1 MKPQLLAS
9 CALLALSAWV
19 LPAHAVG
26 SLADIT
32 VIDRNTGA
40 TLPVYSHGGEYWV
53 AGQAGAK
60 YAIAVYNKSTER
72 VLAVTAVDGVNVVSG
87 QTAAWNQAGY
97 VFASG
102 QQYRLTGWR
111 KSSSEVA
118 AFEFSALGDSY
129 AARTG
134 RPANVGVIGVALFR
148 EQQPEPVVQ
157 APAVQPPVVQKPMDP
172 ARFDRPGEV
181 PEWYRRSLSRPP
193 ASRQASPEAPV
204 AGQAEQADRVGN
216 AAEASAAESR
226 PPAVPL
232 PAAKLG
238 TGHGA
243 RENSAASQTTFVRR
257 QVQPDEVIRIRYDSR
272 ENLIASG
279 VIPQPAAAAP
289 VAPVPNA
296 FPDSRGFSYVPD
308 PN

>member
-9 CALLALSAWV
+9 SALLALTAWI

-60 YAIAVYNKSTER
+60 YAIAVHNKLTER

-87 QTAAWNQAGY
+87 QTAAWDQPGY
-97 VFASG
+97 VFLPR

-118 AFEFSALGDSY
+118 AFEFSARADSY

-148 EQQPEPVVQ
+148 EQLPEPV
-157 APAVQPPVVQKPMDP
+157 AQKPIDP

-181 PEWYRRSLSRPP
+181 PEWYRRSLSRPSP
-193 ASRQASPEAPV
+193 SRQASPQAPV
-204 AGQAEQADRVGN
+204 AGQAAQADRAGN
-216 AAEASAAESR
+216 AAEASAAAESR
-226 PPAVPL
+226 PPAAPL

-257 QVQPDEVIRIRYDSR
+257 QGQPDEVIRIRYDSR
-272 ENLIASG
+272 DNLIASG

-296 FPDSRGFSYVPD
+296 FPDSRGSYVPD
-308 PN
+308 PPY